1 MSSHSTQALIRVGKL
16 EDLYYADEDN
26 TKVESVPVS
35 YNTRYTQNMNN
46 LSAGTN
52 VFTIPP
58 GNGLK
63 HVVIVLGYRAA
74 TITAQQGANALPRG
88 WGYKALSLVSFRVG
102 GSSQYFMTGEQLL
115 NRALM
120 QCRTQT
126 QRDAILS
133 LGGNECKV
141 ASDFDVDQ
149 FAYIVVPI
157 WCSPSADGLNVPL
170 PADLL
175 SQQVQ
180 VTAQIA
186 PPSSWWSPTLG
197 GVGAPAAVALPVAFD
212 VGYFQVEQLIMNDR
226 GMSLANKAD
235 LDKEMYTMPL
245 VSFSQQELTFPLAAS
260 AADQQVTLTGFR
272 SGECRKIVMWMTKDS
287 DVANGIG
294 LWYAPKNSTIL
305 YAGEIFAQYNDGVG
319 QLFNLLDSTAPSLVS
334 QSALAPSSAAGI
346 AAGTAFTS
354 APQASRW
361 LEMPFGTPTGC
372 DYEAEVL
379 AHGKEI
385 LNGVVNA
392 IVNTGDAA
400 NAYTLHVQYIYNSSI
415 TFSRGSADFIF

>member
-1 MSSHSTQALIRVGKL
+1 MSHSTQALIRVGKL
-16 EDLYYADEDN
+16 EDLYYADESN
-26 TKVESVPVS
+26 TKVESIPVS
-35 YNTRYTQNMNN
+35 YNTRFSQNFNN

-63 HVVIVLGYRAA
+63 HVVIVLGYNAA
-74 TITAQQGANALPRG
+74 TINGQLGAQALPRG

-133 LGGNECKV
+133 LGGQECKV
-141 ASDFDVDQ
+141 ATDFDTDQ

-180 VTAQIA
+180 VTAQLA
-186 PPSSWWSPTLG
+186 PAAQWWTPPVTG
-197 GVGAPAAVALPVAFD
+197 AGAPAAVALPTAFD
-212 VGYFQVEQLIMNDR
+212 IGYFQVEQLIMSDR
-226 GMSLANKAD
+226 GMSLGNKAN
-235 LDKEMYTMPL
+235 LDEEMYTMPL

-260 AADQQVTLTGFR
+260 ASDQQVTLTGFR
-272 SGECRKIVMWMTKDS
+272 SGECRKIVMWITKDS
-287 DVANGIG
+287 DVTNGVG
-294 LWYAPKNSTIL
+294 LWYSPKNATIL
-305 YAGEIFAQYNDGVG
+305 YAGEIFAQYQNGVG

-334 QSALAPSSAAGI
+334 QSALVPSTTAGLAA
-346 AAGTAFTS
+346 ATAFTS
-354 APQASRW
+354 GPQASRW
-361 LEMPFGTPTGC
+361 LELPFGTPTGC

-379 AHGKEI
+379 AHGK
-385 LNGVVNA
+385 LCCC
-392 IVNTGDAA
+392 AA
-400 NAYTLHVQYIYNSSI
+400 
-415 TFSRGSADFIF
+415 

>member
-1 MSSHSTQALIRVGKL
+1 
-16 EDLYYADEDN
+16 
-26 TKVESVPVS
+26 
-35 YNTRYTQNMNN
+35 
-46 LSAGTN
+46 
-52 VFTIPP
+52 
-58 GNGLK
+58 
-63 HVVIVLGYRAA
+63 
-74 TITAQQGANALPRG
+74 
-88 WGYKALSLVSFRVG
+88 
-102 GSSQYFMTGEQLL
+102 MTGEQLL

-141 ASDFDVDQ
+141 AADFDVDQ

-157 WCSPSADGLNVPL
+157 WCGPSADGLNVPL

-186 PPSSWWSPTLG
+186 PPASWWTPAVTGS
-197 GVGAPAAVALPVAFD
+197 GAPAAVALPSALD
-212 VGYFQVEQLIMNDR
+212 VGYFQVEQLIMGDK

-245 VSFSQQELTFPLAAS
+245 LSFSQQELTFPLIAS
-260 AADQQVTLTGFR
+260 ASDQQVTLTGFR
-272 SGECRKIVMWMTKDS
+272 SGECKKIVMWMTKDS
-287 DVANGIG
+287 DPANSIG
-294 LWYAPKNSTIL
+294 LWYAPKNATVL
-305 YAGEIFAQYNDGVG
+305 YAGEIFAQYLNGSG

-334 QSALAPSSAAGI
+334 QSALSPSSVAGL
-346 AAGTAFTS
+346 ASATAWTS

-361 LEMPFGTPTGC
+361 LELPFGTPTGC

-379 AHGKEI
+379 THGKEI

-392 IVNTGDAA
+392 IINTGDSA
-400 NAYTLHVQYIYNSSI
+400 NAYTLHVQYIYNASI

>member
-1 MSSHSTQALIRVGKL
+1 MSHSTQSLIRVGAL
-16 EDLYYADEDN
+16 EDLYYADEAN
-26 TKVESVPVS
+26 TKVESIPVS
-35 YNTRYTQNMNN
+35 YNTRYTQNFNN

-63 HVVIVLGYRAA
+63 HVVIVLGYNAA
-74 TITAQQGANALPRG
+74 TINGQLGAQALPRG

-102 GSSQYFMTGEQLL
+102 GSSQYFMTGQQLL

-141 ASDFDVDQ
+141 AADFDVDQ

-157 WCSPSADGLNVPL
+157 WCGPSADGLNVPL
-170 PADLL
+170 SADLL

-180 VTAQIA
+180 VTAEIA
-186 PPSSWWSPTLG
+186 PPSTWWTPAVTGS
-197 GVGAPAAVALPVAFD
+197 GAPAAVALPSALD
-212 VGYFQVEQLIMNDR
+212 VGYFQVEQLIMSDK
-226 GMSLANKAD
+226 GMSLSNKAD

-245 VSFSQQELTFPLAAS
+245 LSFSQQELTFPLSAS

-272 SGECRKIVMWMTKDS
+272 SGECKKIVMWMTKDS
-287 DVANGIG
+287 DPSNTSG
-294 LWYAPKNSTIL
+294 LWYAPKNATVL
-305 YAGEIFAQYNDGVG
+305 YAGEIFSQYLNGSG
-319 QLFNLLDSTAPSLVS
+319 QLWNLLDSTAPSLVS
-334 QSALAPSSAAGI
+334 QSALSPSTTATLASA
-346 AAGTAFTS
+346 TAWSS

-361 LEMPFGTPTGC
+361 LELPFGTPTGC
-372 DYEAEVL
+372 DYDAEVL
-379 AHGKEI
+379 THGKEI

-392 IVNTGDAA
+392 IVNTGDAS
-400 NAYTLHVQYIYNSSI
+400 NAYTLHVQYIYNASI

>member
-1 MSSHSTQALIRVGKL
+1 MSHSTQALIRVGAL
-16 EDLYYADEDN
+16 EDLYYADEQN
-26 TKVESVPVS
+26 TKVESIPVS
-35 YNTRYTQNMNN
+35 YNTRFTQNMNN

-120 QCRTQT
+120 QCRTQN

-133 LGGNECKV
+133 LGGDECKT
-141 ASDFDVDQ
+141 AADFNQDR

-157 WCSPSADGLNVPL
+157 WCAPSADGLNVPL

-186 PPSSWWSPTLG
+186 PPAQWWTPTLG
-197 GVGAPAAVALPVAFD
+197 GGGAPAAVALPTAFD
-212 VGYFQVEQLIMNDR
+212 VGYFQVEQLIMQDR
-226 GMSLANKAD
+226 GMSLSNKAN

-245 VSFSQQELTFPLAAS
+245 VSFSQQELTFPLSAS

-272 SGECRKIVMWMTKDS
+272 SGECRKIVMWLTKNT
-287 DVANGIG
+287 DVANGIS
-294 LWYAPKNSTIL
+294 LWYAPTNATVL
-305 YAGEIFAQYNDGVG
+305 YAGEIFAQYNNGVG
-319 QLFNLLDSTAPSLVS
+319 QLFNLLDSTAPALVS
-334 QSALAPSSAAGI
+334 QSALAPADANGTAWTSAAQ
-346 AAGTAFTS
+346 
-354 APQASRW
+354 PSRW
-361 LEMPFGTPTGC
+361 IEMPFGCPTGA

-379 AHGKEI
+379 CHGKEI
-385 LNGVVNA
+385 LNGVCNL
-392 IVNTGDAA
+392 IVSTPDPAVA
-400 NAYTLHVQYIYNSSI
+400 WTLHVQYIYNASI

>member
-1 MSSHSTQALIRVGKL
+1 MSHSTQALIRVGKL

-63 HVVIVLGYRAA
+63 HVVIVLGYNAS
-74 TITAQQGANALPRG
+74 TINGQLGAQALPRG

-180 VTAQIA
+180 VTAQLA
-186 PPSSWWSPTLG
+186 PASSWWTPALG
-197 GVGAPAAVALPVAFD
+197 GVGAPAAVALPTAFD

-226 GMSLANKAD
+226 GMSLSNKAN
-235 LDKEMYTMPL
+235 LDEEMYTMPL

-260 AADQQVTLTGFR
+260 ASDQQITLTGFR

-287 DVANGIG
+287 DAANSIG
-294 LWYAPKNSTIL
+294 LWYSPKNATIL
-305 YAGEIFAQYNDGVG
+305 YAGEIFAQYNNGVG

-334 QSALAPSSAAGI
+334 QSALSPSTTAGI

-361 LEMPFGTPTGC
+361 LELPFGTPTGC

-392 IVNTGDAA
+392 IINTGDAA
-400 NAYTLHVQYIYNSSI
+400 SAYTLHVQYIYNASI

>member
-1 MSSHSTQALIRVGKL
+1 MSHSTQALIRVGKL

-63 HVVIVLGYRAA
+63 HVVIVLGYNAA
-74 TITAQQGANALPRG
+74 TINGQLGAQALPRG

-180 VTAQIA
+180 VTAQLA
-186 PPSSWWSPTLG
+186 PPSSWWTPALG
-197 GVGAPAAVALPVAFD
+197 GVGAPAAVPLPTALD

-260 AADQQVTLTGFR
+260 AADQQITLTGFR

-287 DVANGIG
+287 DAANGIG
-294 LWYAPKNSTIL
+294 LWYSPKNATIL
-305 YAGEIFAQYNDGVG
+305 YAGEIFSQYNNGVG

-334 QSALAPSSAAGI
+334 QSALAPSTAAGI
-346 AAGTAFTS
+346 TAGTAFTS

-361 LEMPFGTPTGC
+361 LELPFGTPTGC

-392 IVNTGDAA
+392 IINTGDAGE
-400 NAYTLHVQYIYNSSI
+400 AYTLHVQYIYNASI

>member
-1 MSSHSTQALIRVGKL
+1 MSHSTQALIRVGAL
-16 EDLYYADEDN
+16 EDLYYADEHN

-35 YNTRYTQNMNN
+35 YNTRFTQNFNN

-63 HVVIVLGYRAA
+63 HVVIVLGYNAA
-74 TITAQQGANALPRG
+74 TINGQLGAQALPRG
-88 WGYKALSLVSFRVG
+88 WGYQALSLVSFRVG
-102 GSSQYFMTGEQLL
+102 GSSQYFMTGQQLL

-141 ASDFDVDQ
+141 AADFDVDQ

-157 WCSPSADGLNVPL
+157 WCGPSADGLNVPL

-180 VTAQIA
+180 VTAQLA
-186 PPSSWWSPTLG
+186 PASSWWTPAVG
-197 GVGAPAAVALPVAFD
+197 GAGAPAPVALPSAFD
-212 VGYFQVEQLIMNDR
+212 VGYFQVEQLIMQDK

-245 VSFSQQELTFPLAAS
+245 LSFSQQELTFPLAAS
-260 AADQQVTLTGFR
+260 ADDQQITLTGFR
-272 SGECRKIVMWMTKDS
+272 SGECKKVVMWMTKNS
-287 DVANGIG
+287 DTANGIG
-294 LWYAPKNSTIL
+294 LWYAPKNATIL
-305 YAGEIFAQYNDGVG
+305 YAGEIFAQYLNGSG

-334 QSALAPSSAAGI
+334 QSALATGTVGGNPGWTSS
-346 AAGTAFTS
+346 
-354 APQASRW
+354 PQASRW
-361 LEMPFGTPTGC
+361 LELPFGTPTGC

-379 AHGKEI
+379 THGKEI
-385 LNGVVNA
+385 LNGVVNS
-392 IVNTGDAA
+392 IINTGDSA